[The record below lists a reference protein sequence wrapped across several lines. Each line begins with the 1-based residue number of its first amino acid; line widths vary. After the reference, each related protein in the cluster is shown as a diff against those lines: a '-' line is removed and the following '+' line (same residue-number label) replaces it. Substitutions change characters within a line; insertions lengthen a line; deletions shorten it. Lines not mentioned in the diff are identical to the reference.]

1 MRTGVSDGA
10 SLRSRAVERI
20 HSRPAPSHASV
31 AAQRWGVWQAGPCAC
46 SPAQAPARPSAGRCA
61 APRRPRRRASR
72 RAGAPTRS
80 RHPPACARG
89 SLGARDV
96 RTPPQ
101 HTCTGEANMLQWTPD
116 TMGRPRRVLRL
127 MCPPGV
133 AAEHAQLGP
142 GGAPAR
148 CCTGAAA
155 RRAPWRT
162 APSLRPPRWAPART
176 WAPGPPVRTCGGASG
191 TGPQH
196 QHAARQDMHACLGLG
211 RPRRVQALQG
221 PRGPSAARR
230 CGRRAARPPRLGSR
244 SG

>member
-1 MRTGVSDGA
+1 MAR
-10 SLRSRAVERI
+10 RY
-20 HSRPAPSHASV
+20 
-31 AAQRWGVWQAGPCAC
+31 AAEQWSAYTQGQRHPTQVWP
-46 SPAQAPARPSAGRCA
+46 PSAGVFGRLARARARLLRLQLGPARGGAQRRVGLVAEHRAGQGHPREAGIHLHARA
-61 APRRPRRRASR
+61 APWAHATCARRRNTLAQVR
-72 RAGAPTRS
+72 RTCYSGRS
-80 RHPPACARG
+80 
-89 SLGARDV
+89 
-96 RTPPQ
+96 
-101 HTCTGEANMLQWTPD
+101 D
-116 TMGRPRRVLRL
+116 TTGRPRRVLRL

>member
-80 RHPPACARG
+80 RHPPSRARG
-89 SLGARDV
+89 SLHATCARRRNTLAQV
-96 RTPPQ
+96 RR
-101 HTCTGEANMLQWTPD
+101 TCYSGRSD
-116 TMGRPRRVLRL
+116 TTGRPRRVLRL

-176 WAPGPPVRTCGGASG
+176 WAPAPPVRTCGGASG